1 MPRDDQTEK
10 ATPKRRGEV
19 RQRGQ
24 VARSP
29 DLSSAAVFL
38 SLVIVLHLY
47 FTRAINAF
55 GSLFRLQVGA
65 AAHLADPTV
74 SSVWRLF
81 LEAGMLLAPLLLMVA
96 GVAVVVG
103 IVANVAQIGL
113 LFSAQIL
120 VPQISR
126 INPLAGFQRLF
137 SRQVAV
143 NLVKQG
149 LKLVAVGVLVW
160 TSLYGQVDR
169 FAELG
174 AMSPR
179 ETLGFIEGVAY
190 GIGWRFGILL
200 LLLGFADYAYQRWE
214 FERNIMMTKQEVKDE
229 ARQSEG
235 DPMVKAR
242 VRQKMRESSR
252 RRMMAAVPK
261 ATVVVTN
268 PTHFAVAL
276 MWDEIKMDAPVVSA
290 KGADLL
296 AKRIREIAAEHGV
309 PVMENPPLARQLYD
323 KVPLDQP
330 IPPNLYTAVAEV
342 IAFVYK
348 LKHRTIA

>member
-1 MPRDDQTEK
+1 MPREDQTEK
-10 ATPKRRGEV
+10 ATPKRRGET
-19 RQRGQ
+19 REKGQ
-24 VARSP
+24 VARSA

-38 SLVIVLHLY
+38 ALVIVLHIY
-47 FTRAINAF
+47 FSRSMDAF
-55 GSLFRLQVGA
+55 GNLVRLQFGA
-65 AAHLADPTV
+65 AATLGDPTIN
-74 SSVWRLF
+74 SVWRLF
-81 LEAGMLLAPLLLMVA
+81 LEAGMILGPLMLVVL
-96 GVAVVVG
+96 GVAMVVG
-103 IVANVAQIGL
+103 VIANVAQLGL
-113 LFSAQIL
+113 LFSGQVL
-120 VPQISR
+120 VPQFSR

-137 SRQVAV
+137 SRSVAV
-143 NLVKQG
+143 NLLKQAI
-149 LKLVAVGVLVW
+149 KLCAVGILVW
-160 TSLYGQVDR
+160 GNLYGQLGR
-169 FAELG
+169 FAVLG
-174 AMSPR
+174 QMSPQDVLR
-179 ETLGFIEGVAY
+179 FIEGLAY
-190 GIGWRFGILL
+190 GIGWRFGLL
-200 LLLGFADYAYQRWE
+200 LLVLGFADYAYQRWE
-214 FERNIMMTKQEVKDE
+214 FERNIRMTKQEVKDE

-235 DPMVKAR
+235 DPLIKGK
-242 VRQKMRESSR
+242 VRQKMRETSR

-276 MWDEIKMDAPVVSA
+276 TWDEIKMDAPVVSA

-309 PVMENPPLARQLYD
+309 PLMENPPLARQLYD

>member
-1 MPRDDQTEK
+1 MPREDQTEK

-19 RQRGQ
+19 RERGQ

-38 SLVIVLHLY
+38 ALVVLLHIY
-47 FTRAINAF
+47 FLRSINVF
-55 GSLFRLQVGA
+55 GNLLRLQLGETA
-65 AAHLADPTV
+65 RLGDPTIA
-74 SSVWRLF
+74 SVWTIF
-81 LEAGMLLAPLLLMVA
+81 LQAGVMLGPLLLVVF
-96 GVAVVVG
+96 GLAVVVG
-103 IVANVAQIGL
+103 VGVNVAQVGL
-113 LFSAQIL
+113 LFSGHLL
-120 VPQISR
+120 VPQFSR

-137 SRQVAV
+137 SRNVAV
-143 NLVKQG
+143 NLLKQVV
-149 LKLVAVGVLVW
+149 KLVAVGLLVW
-160 TSLYGQVDR
+160 GSLYGQIDR
-169 FAELG
+169 FVTLG
-174 AMSPR
+174 QMSPQEVLR
-179 ETLGFIEGVAY
+179 FIESLAY
-190 GIGWRFGILL
+190 SIGWRFGALL
-200 LLLGFADYAYQRWE
+200 LVLGFADYAYQRWE

-235 DPMVKAR
+235 DPLVKGR

-276 MWDEIKMDAPVVSA
+276 TWDEIKMDAPVVSA

-296 AKRIREIAAEHGV
+296 AKRIREIAVEHGV
-309 PVMENPPLARQLYD
+309 PITENPPLARQLYD
-323 KVPLDQP
+323 RVPLDQA

-348 LKHRTIA
+348 LKRRTIA